1 MELRHLRYFVAV
13 AAHGSFNRAAE
24 ILHLT
29 QPPLSR
35 QVKDL
40 EEELG
45 VPLLVRSQNT
55 VKLTES
61 GGLFYEEAREVIAR
75 ADEAVQRVRGEARSE
90 TLRVG
95 YAPSMIAGI
104 MSAVLEKFQ
113 SATPRVRIDLRD
125 LSSREINELAN
136 EGRLDLAITPGISV
150 TKGTSAFQWTE
161 LRRLQPVLVM
171 PETHPLAKLKRIP
184 LMRLRELPLI
194 GLAKGNYPEYVPHVR
209 GMLKPFRISPRF
221 VSLVNDGVSTLFT
234 ELEAHHAAAILAEG
248 IISIMPRTL
257 VARAFAPMLPS
268 ASVMIGLPA
277 SRPNSHAE
285 TFARMLFEEVR
296 RREKCG
302 PRMTQIKPMERGI
315 LGKAAKGAYGQGD
328 SPRSPNTFVGTRR
341 QGMRMEG
348 RNLAAKRR
356 RVSQKVA
363 LAQARSG
370 QAPALGSAP
379 SP

>member
-1 MELRHLRYFVAV
+1 MSYRCVMELRHLRYFVAV

-29 QPPLSR
+29 QPALSR

-75 ADEAVQRVRGEARSE
+75 ANEAVQRVRGEARSE

-136 EGRLDLAITPGISV
+136 DGRLDLAISPGISV

-161 LRRLQPVLVM
+161 LRRLQPMLVM

-184 LMRLRELPLI
+184 PMRLRDLPLI
-194 GLAKGNYPEYVPHVR
+194 GLAKGNYPEYVPHLR
-209 GMLKPFRISPRF
+209 GMLKPFGVLPHF
-221 VSLVNDGVSTLFT
+221 VSLVNDGLSTLFT
-234 ELEAHHAAAILAEG
+234 ELEAHRAAAILTEG
-248 IISIMPRTL
+248 IITIEMPKFL
-257 VARAFAPMLPS
+257 S
-268 ASVMIGLPA
+268 
-277 SRPNSHAE
+277 
-285 TFARMLFEEVR
+285 
-296 RREKCG
+296 
-302 PRMTQIKPMERGI
+302 
-315 LGKAAKGAYGQGD
+315 
-328 SPRSPNTFVGTRR
+328 
-341 QGMRMEG
+341 
-348 RNLAAKRR
+348 
-356 RVSQKVA
+356 
-363 LAQARSG
+363 
-370 QAPALGSAP
+370 
-379 SP
+379 